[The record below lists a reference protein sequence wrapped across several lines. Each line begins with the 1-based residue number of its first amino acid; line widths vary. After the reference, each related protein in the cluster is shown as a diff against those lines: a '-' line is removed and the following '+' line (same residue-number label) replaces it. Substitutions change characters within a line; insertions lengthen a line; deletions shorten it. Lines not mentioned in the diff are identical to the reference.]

1 MKDELDGKVMKDY
14 SALRA
19 KHIANSNNEDKK
31 AKGTKSIPEKENL
44 NLKIIDIS

>member
-14 SALRA
+14 YALRA

-31 AKGTKSIPEKENL
+31 AKGTKKYSGKRK
-44 NLKIIDIS
+44 LKFEDYRH